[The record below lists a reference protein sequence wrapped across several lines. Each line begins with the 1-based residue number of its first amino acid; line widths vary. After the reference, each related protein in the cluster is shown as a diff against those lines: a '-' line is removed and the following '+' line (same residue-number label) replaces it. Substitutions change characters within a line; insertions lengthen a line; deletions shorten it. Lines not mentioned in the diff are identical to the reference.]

1 MPFDWDKHD
10 GEYWTM
16 TLRGAQSVDR
26 AAPVAHGNYFVADAF
41 APWPGHR
48 LASKAE
54 WENATAV
61 LEIEGNFADRGRL
74 RPRPAGKA
82 APGLTQMFGDTW
94 KWTRSPYTPY
104 PGFKASESAV
114 G

>member
-26 AAPVAHGNYFVADAF
+26 AAPVAHGNYFEADAF

-61 LEIEGNFADRGRL
+61 LEIEGNFADRGGINFGSLPIAL
-74 RPRPAGKA
+74 RRP
-82 APGLTQMFGDTW
+82 
-94 KWTRSPYTPY
+94 
-104 PGFKASESAV
+104 SEVEESMV
-114 G
+114 GGIS